1 MQRNPLRAP
10 KPAGAQGPGRPAAAH
25 RFASPCHLKYRR
37 CKAPQCVI
45 GGTELTTRRDFTLG
59 LTGTAFAGLLGA
71 CTTTTR
77 SAALPR
83 AYGPLQPDPAGLL
96 DLPQGF
102 SYRVISS
109 YGDRMDDGC
118 LVPDYCDGMGAF
130 DLGGGQVALVRNHE
144 LQAQQ
149 IDRGALR
156 ESPPRQPVTY
166 DRNADGVPLPG
177 GTTTMVYDMASGRVV
192 RQHVSLLGTI
202 RNCAGGITPWG
213 SWLTCEEDLTRV
225 GTRGAGKDHGW
236 VFEVPATARTAVD
249 PVPLKA
255 LGRFNH
261 EAAAIDPR
269 TGVVYLTEDRNDG
282 LLYRL
287 LPHTPGELS
296 RGGRL
301 QALALVE
308 RDITDSRN
316 FEDKVMARGAW
327 HAVRWIDLDN
337 VESPEDDLR
346 KRGHE
351 QGAVLFARGEGI
363 HMGKDELFFC
373 CTSGGT
379 KKLGQ
384 VMRYRPSRFEGQA
397 QEAREPGRLQV
408 FVESEDIN
416 HYNFGDNLTVAPN
429 GHLIVCEDQYTRNVN
444 NYLRGVTPGGG
455 LYPFA
460 RLNEQTEL
468 AGACFSPDG
477 STLFVNVFSP
487 GKTLAITGPWKN
499 FAA

>member
-1 MQRNPLRAP
+1 M
-10 KPAGAQGPGRPAAAH
+10 
-25 RFASPCHLKYRR
+25 S
-37 CKAPQCVI
+37 
-45 GGTELTTRRDFTLG
+45 TRREFTLA

-71 CTTTTR
+71 CATPRAASVGSTT
-77 SAALPR
+77 PR
-83 AYGPLQPDPAGLL
+83 AYGALLPDPAGLL
-96 DLPQGF
+96 DLPRGF

-109 YGDRMDDGC
+109 FGDRMDDGC

-130 DLGGGQVALVRNHE
+130 ALGGSEVALVRNHE
-144 LQAQQ
+144 LQAHQLEQ
-149 IDRGALR
+149 GPLRGAGAP
-156 ESPPRQPVTY
+156 EPPAY
-166 DRNADGVPLPG
+166 DRNPDGVPLPG
-177 GTTTMVYDMASGRVV
+177 GTTTLVYDLLRGRVV

-202 RNCAGGITPWG
+202 RNCAGGTTPWG
-213 SWLTCEEDLTRV
+213 SWLTCEEDLTRP
-225 GTRGAGKDHGW
+225 GTRAGKEHGW
-236 VFEVPATARTAVD
+236 VFEVPATARTAVT
-249 PVPLKA
+249 PVPLTA

-287 LPHTPGELS
+287 LPEARTELV

-308 RDITDSRN
+308 QDITDSRN
-316 FEDKVMARGAW
+316 FEGTVLARGAW
-327 HAVRWIDLDN
+327 HAVRWIDMDG

-346 KRGHE
+346 KRGHAE
-351 QGAVLFARGEGI
+351 GGLLFARGEGI
-363 HMGKDELFFC
+363 HMGDGELFFC

-379 KKLGQ
+379 AKLGQ

-397 QEAREPGRLQV
+397 READEPGRLQV
-408 FVESEDIN
+408 FVESDDIRKF
-416 HYNFGDNLTVAPN
+416 NFGDNLTVAPN
-429 GHLIVCEDQYTRNVN
+429 GHLIVCEDQYTRDVDNH
-444 NYLRGVTPGGG
+444 LRGVTPGGA
-455 LYPFA
+455 LYDFA
-460 RLNEQTEL
+460 RLRAQTEL